1 MFGRKVILGCMAA
14 FVIAALL
21 VGQLVSQEPQ
31 EQQEERRGAG
41 MERPARQRW
50 DPEQMQKMM
59 AERLKETLNVGDEEW
74 KVVEPKLMNV
84 LRLSRQ
90 AGAGGMGMR
99 GFGMLFRSQ
108 GLEGRRRGQ
117 GPGEGEEAPA
127 QTDTEKA
134 SEALQK
140 TLDNKEAKPEEIK
153 KKLAALR
160 EAREKAEQELVKAQQ
175 ELCKALTARQEAQ
188 LVLMGLLN

>member
-1 MFGRKVILGCMAA
+1 MFGRKVVLGCMAA
-14 FVIAALL
+14 FVTVALL

-31 EQQEERRGAG
+31 EQQGERRSAG
-41 MERPARQRW
+41 TERPARQRW

-74 KVVEPKLMNV
+74 KAVEPKLMKV

-99 GFGMLFRSQ
+99 GFGMLFR
-108 GLEGRRRGQ
+108 GQ
-117 GPGEGEEAPA
+117 GPGGERRGQRPDEGEGARA
-127 QTDTEKA
+127 QTDVEKA

-153 KKLAALR
+153 KNLTALR
-160 EAREKAEQELVKAQQ
+160 EAREKAKQELAKAQQ
-175 ELCKALTARQEAQ
+175 ELCKELTARQEAQ